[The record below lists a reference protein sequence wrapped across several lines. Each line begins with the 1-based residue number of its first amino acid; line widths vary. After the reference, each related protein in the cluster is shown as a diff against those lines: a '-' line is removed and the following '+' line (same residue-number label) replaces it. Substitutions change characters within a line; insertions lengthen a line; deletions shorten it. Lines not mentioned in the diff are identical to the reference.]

1 MTKEELELD
10 EFKLNQYDYV
20 EVKEGTETLG
30 IYVPKKYA
38 EDVKNFVDALNMK
51 EKI

>member
-20 EVKEGTETLG
+20 EVKEGNEALG
-30 IYVPKKYA
+30 IYVPEKYA